1 MTTRVPWTLWE
12 EAAAALAA
20 VCDPVTKARLDGD
33 VAAHI
38 LDAVQ
43 FVDHPWATSWLRAE
57 GALIAGTLADHHE
70 VPDDVA
76 SAYVV
81 AAVYAFI
88 AAETPL
94 TYQPVGD
101 IADAALKEG
110 RGDGKRR

>member
-1 MTTRVPWTLWE
+1 MIEPVMEATLVLHRPRHDDVGVLGQQGVHPRLVPHR
-12 EAAAALAA
+12 AGQFP
-20 VCDPVTKARLDGD
+20 PVVVGVDGD

-88 AAETPL
+88 VAETPL
-94 TYQPVGD
+94 TY
-101 IADAALKEG
+101 
-110 RGDGKRR
+110 